1 MTKTQIAALRLWY
14 AMPLDTLNHFA
25 NQQFKTSRQICLDV
39 AEYDSEWA
47 DRVTKDSG
55 EWSLND
61 LRHDFVG
68 LVNKEEFFVP
78 RL

>member
-1 MTKTQIAALRLWY
+1 MTKTQIAADKLWRK
-14 AMPLDTLNHFA
+14 MPYLVNHFA